1 MESLKEEVEKANSTA
16 VERMMEARPY
26 LIGLEEASRAIP
38 HLRREMA
45 LTHAGPPIS
54 WEKASGPLRGA
65 IIGAALYEGW
75 ADNPERAERLAE
87 TGEIALQP
95 NHHNDSVAPM
105 AGVISPSM
113 KVFVVKE
120 QNSSKKYF
128 TNINEGLG
136 KVLRYGA
143 YSKDVLERLRY
154 LNGEFSTVVGNAL
167 SELVAEKQ
175 GVDLKTLIAQA
186 IHMGDECH
194 NRNVAATS
202 LLFREL
208 APYIVRVTDRQS
220 AEKAFR
226 TIDGNNHFFVNLAM
240 AACKAMAEQA
250 ADVKYSTV
258 VYTISRNGTETG
270 IRVSGLAGE
279 WFTAPATIPRG
290 LYFTGFNE
298 TDANPDIGDSTITET
313 AGIGSAAIAA
323 SPAIV
328 KFVGGDVKTA
338 LEITDRMSKITVTKH
353 KYFTIPYLE
362 FEGTPTGVDVRKV
375 LRLGLPP
382 VADTGIAHRLPG
394 VGQIGAGIVEL
405 PMDCFKKA
413 LRRYAE
419 VYGLL

>member
-1 MESLKEEVEKANSTA
+1 MFW
-16 VERMMEARPY
+16 R
-26 LIGLEEASRAIP
+26 
-38 HLRREMA
+38 
-45 LTHAGPPIS
+45 
-54 WEKASGPLRGA
+54 
-65 IIGAALYEGW
+65 
-75 ADNPERAERLAE
+75 
-87 TGEIALQP
+87 
-95 NHHNDSVAPM
+95 
-105 AGVISPSM
+105 
-113 KVFVVKE
+113 
-120 QNSSKKYF
+120 
-128 TNINEGLG
+128 GLG
-136 KVLRYGA
+136 
-143 YSKDVLERLRY
+143 Y

-167 SELVAEKQ
+167 SRACGGEAWGGPKNP
-175 GVDLKTLIAQA
+175 
-186 IHMGDECH
+186 HSSGDTHGRRMPQQKRGC
-194 NRNVAATS
+194 TS

>member
-1 MESLKEEVEKANSTA
+1 MESIKDEVEKANAVA

-26 LIGLEEASRAIP
+26 LVGVEEASKAIP
-38 HLRREMA
+38 HLRRGMS
-45 LTHAGPPIS
+45 LTHAGPPIV
-54 WEKASGPLRGA
+54 WDRASGPLRGA

-75 ADNPERAERLAE
+75 ADSPERAERLAE

-95 NHHNDSVAPM
+95 NHHNDAVGPM

-120 QNSSKKYF
+120 LTSSKSFY
-128 TNINEGLG
+128 TNFNEGLG
-136 KVLRYGA
+136 RVLRYGA
-143 YSKDVLERLRY
+143 YSQDVLERLRY
-154 LNGEFSTVVGNAL
+154 LNGGFSAVIEAAL
-167 SELVAEKQ
+167 SELVKEKQ

-186 IHMGDECH
+186 LHMGDECH

-202 LLFREL
+202 LLLREL
-208 APYIVRVTDRQS
+208 APYIVRVVDKHD
-220 AEKAFR
+220 AERALK
-226 TIDGNNHFFVNLAM
+226 TIDANNHFFVNIAM

-250 ADVKYSTV
+250 SGVRYSTV

-270 IRVSGLAGE
+270 IRVSGLGGE

-290 LYFTGFNE
+290 LYFSGFKE

-338 LEITDRMSKITVTKH
+338 LEITDRMSKITVAKH

-375 LRLGLPP
+375 VRFGLPP
-382 VADTGIAHRLPG
+382 VADTGIAHREPG
-394 VGQIGAGIVEL
+394 IGQIGAGIVEL

-419 VYGLL
+419 AYGLR

>member
-1 MESLKEEVEKANSTA
+1 V
-16 VERMMEARPY
+16 
-26 LIGLEEASRAIP
+26 
-38 HLRREMA
+38 
-45 LTHAGPPIS
+45 
-54 WEKASGPLRGA
+54 
-65 IIGAALYEGW
+65 
-75 ADNPERAERLAE
+75 
-87 TGEIALQP
+87 
-95 NHHNDSVAPM
+95 
-105 AGVISPSM
+105 
-113 KVFVVKE
+113 
-120 QNSSKKYF
+120 
-128 TNINEGLG
+128 
-136 KVLRYGA
+136 
-143 YSKDVLERLRY
+143 
-154 LNGEFSTVVGNAL
+154 
-167 SELVAEKQ
+167 
-175 GVDLKTLIAQA
+175 
-186 IHMGDECH
+186 
-194 NRNVAATS
+194 
-202 LLFREL
+202 
-208 APYIVRVTDRQS
+208 
-220 AEKAFR
+220 
-226 TIDGNNHFFVNLAM
+226 
-240 AACKAMAEQA
+240 A

-382 VADTGIAHRLPG
+382 VADTGIAHRMPG